1 MFDLFGS
8 ELPLAARFFIA
19 FLVVLALIGLTA
31 WVVRRFGAN
40 RLGGAG
46 ARGRQPR
53 LAVIDAA
60 SVDGRR
66 RLVLIRRDNIEHL
79 LMIGGPTDVVIE
91 PNIVR
96 AAGARETARTSL
108 PGEPGLRAAPAPET
122 AWPLQPANE
131 PPPVAPPRTYR
142 APERGAAPEET
153 QTPQTPA
160 SDEPWLPQEPG
171 ARARPADSLSG
182 LAAELSSR
190 LSPPES
196 TVPPPVEPRAM
207 PAEPPPPEPAP
218 AAEHNLSD
226 MAQQLEAALR
236 RAPLPEHR
244 PPVTDP
250 LATQAHAAAP
260 EPTIEPRAEAKP
272 ASWLAPKTT
281 PKATP
286 KPAPKPAQ
294 RAEPKF
300 EPNVEPRFGARTEPR
315 TEPKYEAKY
324 EPKPELKP
332 EPKFDAKP
340 ETTFEPKAESKAGTE
355 D

>member
-96 AAGARETARTSL
+96 AAAVREAPR
-108 PGEPGLRAAPAPET
+108 EPMRPAAPQELPVRSVPTAET
-122 AWPLQPANE
+122 AWPLQPTSE
-131 PPPVAPPRTYR
+131 PPPVAPPPAHR
-142 APERGAAPEET
+142 APATE
-153 QTPQTPA
+153 
-160 SDEPWLPQEPG
+160 EPWLPSEPS
-171 ARARPADSLSG
+171 ARARPPNSLSG
-182 LAAELSSR
+182 LAAELSTKLAQPEQGAPSGRHESR
-190 LSPPES
+190 VAP
-196 TVPPPVEPRAM
+196 
-207 PAEPPPPEPAP
+207 P
-218 AAEHNLSD
+218 AATERAQAAATDHNLLE

-236 RAPLPEHR
+236 RTPLPEGR

-250 LATQAHAAAP
+250 LVAHAP
-260 EPTIEPRAEAKP
+260 SPPRP
-272 ASWLAPKTT
+272 
-281 PKATP
+281 
-286 KPAPKPAQ
+286 
-294 RAEPKF
+294 EPKF
-300 EPNVEPRFGARTEPR
+300 EPRFESKLEPRVEARPQPKIEREPIPEPKIEPKIEPKVEPKLET
-315 TEPKYEAKY
+315 
-324 EPKPELKP
+324 KP
-332 EPKFDAKP
+332 EPKSASAPASDKNLYDNLEEEMASLLGRPSGK
-340 ETTFEPKAESKAGTE
+340 S
-355 D
+355 